1 MCGMSEGPGRP
12 HLLAGIGLPLRALA
26 AMARDREE
34 RGPLLLVFS
43 LLLGGTAFYSLWEGW
58 SIVDSLY
65 FCAMSLATVGY
76 GDLVPE
82 TDVGKVFTVVYV
94 LGGIGT
100 LVAFFTSLT
109 AKVLTLLAERRRA
122 RGALPPG

>member
-1 MCGMSEGPGRP
+1 MWRMSKRP
-12 HLLAGIGLPLRALA
+12 RVLAGIGLPLRAMID
-26 AMARDREE
+26 MARHPEE
-34 RGPLLLVFS
+34 RGPLLLVLS
-43 LLLGGTAFYSLWEGW
+43 LLIGGTLFYTLWEDW
-58 SIVDSLY
+58 SVVDSLY

-82 TDVGKVFTVVYV
+82 TEVGKVFTVVYV

-109 AKVLTLLAERRRA
+109 AKVLRLQAERRR
-122 RGALPPG
+122 